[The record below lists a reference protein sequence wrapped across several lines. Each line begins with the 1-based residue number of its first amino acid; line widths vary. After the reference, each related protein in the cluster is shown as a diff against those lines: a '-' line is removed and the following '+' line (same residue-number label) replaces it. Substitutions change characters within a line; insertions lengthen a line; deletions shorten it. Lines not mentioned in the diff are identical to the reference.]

1 MSDLFYLFRTN
12 LVPIFLAAAA
22 GFLVAKY
29 LGVSARAV
37 SRVAF
42 YIFSPCL
49 IFILLTSGNLNGD
62 DITQM
67 AAFAAVSILLMG
79 LITVLI
85 ARLLRF
91 ERSIMVALLITVMFA
106 NAGNFGLSLNLFAFG
121 EQAVAHASIYFVT
134 SAFLV
139 YTLGVV
145 LASWGHSDFKT
156 ALLGVLKVPVIYA
169 VIFALI
175 YNWLD
180 WQLPLPVER
189 TVTLLSEAA
198 IPVMIVLL
206 GIQLY
211 NAKISTDIFKV
222 GLSNILRLVVSPI
235 LAIGLASLFHLQGA
249 AYQAGVIE
257 SAVPTAVLTTV
268 LATEY
273 DLDPA
278 FVTTAVVTSTLLSP
292 LTLTPLLSFLGA

>member
-1 MSDLFYLFRTN
+1 MNDLFVLFVNN
-12 LVPIFLAAAA
+12 LLPILLAAGA
-22 GFLVAKY
+22 GFLVARY
-29 LGVSARAV
+29 LGVTPRSV
-37 SRVAF
+37 SRVVF

-49 IFILLTSGNLNGD
+49 IFTLLTSGRLNGD

-67 AAFAAVSILLMG
+67 VSYAAAS
-79 LITVLI
+79 VLI
-85 ARLLRF
+85 MGVITAIIAYALRLK
-91 ERSIMVALLITVMFA
+91 RSITVALLLTVMFG

-121 EQAVAHASIYFVT
+121 EDAVAYAAIFFVT

-145 LASWGHSDFKT
+145 LASWGKT
-156 ALLGVLKVPVIYA
+156 NLRTAIVGVFKVPVIYA

-175 YNWLD
+175 YNLFS
-180 WQLPLPVER
+180 WQLPLPLDR
-189 TVTLLSEAA
+189 TVSLLSDAA

-211 NAKISTDIFKV
+211 NSKLSKEIFPV

-235 LAIGLASLFHLQGA
+235 LAIGLVALFNLEGS

-257 SAVPTAVLTTV
+257 AAVPTAVLTTV
-268 LATEY
+268 LATEF
-273 DLDPA
+273 DIEPA
-278 FVTTAVVTSTLLSP
+278 LVTTAVVTSTLLSP
-292 LTLTPLLSFLGA
+292 LTITPLLAFLGA

>member
-1 MSDLFYLFRTN
+1 LNDLFVLFVNN
-12 LVPIFLAAAA
+12 LLPILLAAGA
-22 GFLVAKY
+22 GFLIARF
-29 LGVSARAV
+29 LGVTPRSV
-37 SRVAF
+37 SRVVF

-49 IFILLTSGNLNGD
+49 IFTLLTSGRLNGD

-67 AAFAAVSILLMG
+67 VSYAAAS
-79 LITVLI
+79 VLI
-85 ARLLRF
+85 MGVITAIIAYALRLK
-91 ERSIMVALLITVMFA
+91 RSITVALLLTVMFG

-121 EQAVAHASIYFVT
+121 EDAVAYAAIFFVT

-145 LASWGHSDFKT
+145 LASWGKT
-156 ALLGVLKVPVIYA
+156 NLRTAIVGVFKVPVIYA

-175 YNWLD
+175 YNLFS
-180 WQLPLPVER
+180 WQLPLPLDR
-189 TVTLLSEAA
+189 TVSLLSDAA

-211 NAKISTDIFKV
+211 NSKLSKEVFPV

-235 LAIGLASLFHLQGA
+235 LAIGLVALFNLEGS

-257 SAVPTAVLTTV
+257 AAVPTAVLTTV
-268 LATEY
+268 LATEF
-273 DLDPA
+273 DIEPA
-278 FVTTAVVTSTLLSP
+278 LVTTAVVTSTLLSP
-292 LTLTPLLSFLGA
+292 LTITPLLAFLGA

>member
-1 MSDLFYLFRTN
+1 MNDLFVLFVNN
-12 LVPIFLAAAA
+12 LLPILLAAGA
-22 GFLVAKY
+22 GFLVARY
-29 LGVSARAV
+29 LGVTPRSV
-37 SRVAF
+37 SRVVF

-49 IFILLTSGNLNGD
+49 IFTLLTSGRLNGD

-67 AAFAAVSILLMG
+67 VSYAAAS
-79 LITVLI
+79 VLI
-85 ARLLRF
+85 MGVVTAVLAYALRLK
-91 ERSIMVALLITVMFA
+91 RSITVALLLTVMFG

-121 EQAVAHASIYFVT
+121 EDAVAYAAIFFVT

-145 LASWGHSDFKT
+145 LASWGKT
-156 ALLGVLKVPVIYA
+156 NLRTAIVGVFKVPVIYA

-175 YNWLD
+175 YNLFSWR
-180 WQLPLPVER
+180 LPLPLGR
-189 TVTLLSEAA
+189 TVSLLSDAA

-211 NAKISTDIFKV
+211 NSKLSKKVFAV

-235 LAIGLASLFHLQGA
+235 LAVGLAALFKLEGS

-257 SAVPTAVLTTV
+257 AAVPTAVLTTV
-268 LATEY
+268 LATEF
-273 DLDPA
+273 DIEPA
-278 FVTTAVVTSTLLSP
+278 LVTTAVVTSTLLSP
-292 LTLTPLLSFLGA
+292 LTITPLLAFLGA